1 MLREVFL
8 FFFCSIWTR
17 WSTWRRR
24 NTCMSSY
31 CCKQKEFNKIK
42 RKYFQP
48 NLPLFSLDASSKIY
62 LLRALVC
69 FFWKWNLVICIGS
82 DVLKRS
88 SSFQEQNCS
97 ILGAAAIEIEWWL
110 SFWLLRACSGSYY
123 INLGVTNG
131 LEVLAP
137 WTELCDV
144 YVHNSRL
151 CIFLYSGKYLHIL
164 GQTHSAL
171 VASWPKRPHTVQTFL
186 EDLLLIWWAGWKY
199 C

>member
-1 MLREVFL
+1 MLREVFI
-8 FFFCSIWTR
+8 FFFRTIWTQ

-31 CCKQKEFNKIK
+31 CCKQKNKIK

-69 FFWKWNLVICIGS
+69 FFWKWNLVIALALMCLKGRRHFRNKIVQFW
-82 DVLKRS
+82 VLP
-88 SSFQEQNCS
+88 
-97 ILGAAAIEIEWWL
+97 
-110 SFWLLRACSGSYY
+110 LLRLSDGYLFGYWELALGWYY

-164 GQTHSAL
+164 GQTHTAL
-171 VASWPKRPHTVQTFL
+171 VACWPKRPNTVQTFL
-186 EDLLLIWWAGWKY
+186 EDFLLIWWAGWKY